1 MIITVRN
8 GNGGK
13 DRCVMLSQKVL
24 FALREYY
31 KSVSIKPKSY
41 FFFGDDINKPMGA
54 RWVQDRISL
63 AGKQAGIKKQVSP
76 HILRHSFATHLLENG
91 VDVRRIQMLMGH
103 KSLRTTA
110 IYMNLSADFIN
121 KTQSPIDSLDIEGEK
136 DGK

>member
-1 MIITVRN
+1 MIITVKN
-8 GNGGK
+8 GKGGK

-31 KSVSIKPKSY
+31 KSISIKPISY
-41 FFFGDDINKPMGA
+41 IFFGDDINKPMRP
-54 RWVQDRISL
+54 RWIQDRISQ
-63 AGKQAGIKKQVSP
+63 AGKKAGIKKQVSP

-110 IYMNLSADFIN
+110 VYMNLSADFIN
-121 KTQSPIDSLDIEGEK
+121 KTESPIDSLDMTGDK
-136 DGK
+136 NGK